1 MVKLARTIRGRP
13 PTAKLRGR
21 EREEPPDDRHPS
33 KPFDGPAEFGHHA
46 SNGRSDRHAAMYDDE
61 DDDRDYEPRRRS
73 SLVPILTIVASL
85 LAIGVGAAV
94 VLFFLGVFDGR
105 QTGTKVASEPPRLAT
120 DESRVPQQ
128 PADEPEPLSPP
139 SASPETPDVPEAVVT
154 VAPPAPGEPPV
165 RSSHGDWQIRC
176 DTPAG
181 AQNEQCVLMQFVTAE
196 DRENVGLTVIIL
208 KTADRKAKIMRILA
222 PLGVLLPSGLGLK
235 IDQTDMGRAGF
246 VRCLPNGCVAE
257 VILEDKLVET
267 LRTGKTAT
275 FVIFQTPEEGIGIPI
290 SLNGFG
296 PGFDTLP

>member
-1 MVKLARTIRGRP
+1 
-13 PTAKLRGR
+13 
-21 EREEPPDDRHPS
+21 
-33 KPFDGPAEFGHHA
+33 
-46 SNGRSDRHAAMYDDE
+46 MYDD
-61 DDDRDYEPRRRS
+61 DHEPRRS
-73 SLVPILTIVASL
+73 PLVPILTIVASL
-85 LAIGVGAAV
+85 LAVAIGVAV
-94 VLFFLGVFDGR
+94 VLFFLGVFDSAPEQR
-105 QTGTKVASEPPRLAT
+105 SAETASPAPAAMTEP
-120 DESRVPQQ
+120 ESTAPPQQ
-128 PADEPEPLSPP
+128 LQPDTSG
-139 SASPETPDVPEAVVT
+139 ETTTDVPDAVVS

-165 RSSHGDWQIRC
+165 RSTHGDWQIRC

-208 KTADRKAKIMRILA
+208 KTADKQARIMRVLA

-235 IDQTDMGRAGF
+235 IDSTDMGRAGF

-257 VILEDKLVET
+257 VILEDTLLDK

-296 PGFDTLP
+296 PGFEALP